1 MQHDITKAPFLVY
14 IDNFLRNLYVATF
27 LLLEILW
34 NCFNWGSQTKIY
46 DTLHEDGDQEEEEKE
61 QEVVGQ

>member
-1 MQHDITKAPFLVY
+1 MLIYKQNISKGDKDSKGFT
-14 IDNFLRNLYVATF
+14 
-27 LLLEILW
+27 LEILW

-46 DTLHEDGDQEEEEKE
+46 DTFHEDGDQEEEENE